1 MSGGSAAPRPA
12 RQDRPNQDRPAGPS
26 AARRETLEQRE
37 YDPRREERRK
47 ATRIA
52 MPADVDPRLLD
63 ENVRREL
70 RSLSR
75 ETAELVSKHLVVTG
89 QLLDEDP
96 ERALTHARAA
106 RALAG
111 RVGVVRLAAGLAAYA
126 AQEWSEALSELRA
139 ARRITGRPEHLA
151 VLADCERALGRPERA
166 LAYGDDPEVTSL
178 SQDERVE
185 LVIVL
190 AGARRDMGQL
200 DAAVLALQTPARAT
214 TAKRPWAV
222 RLWYAFADALLAAG
236 RDDEAREWFGRTAD
250 LDDEGQTDAA
260 DRVLEL
266 DGVVLDDLDEDEDED
281 GEPASAMDDAAL
293 AALVSAGFPPGPSVS
308 DPQVDS
314 AAASPVD
321 GPTSE
326 PGAAEVTG
334 VEADAEVEAD
344 DGISADA
351 TVTRQ
356 AAGTSPFSDELPR
369 TAPSASARPAAAL
382 TPTFAA
388 PEADQRRPVL
398 DGRVDQGKAEGLD
411 ESLDEGLDESKAEG
425 LDEVAT
431 QDVGDVGAQGPA
443 EDEDEG
449 DLTLFS

>member
-1 MSGGSAAPRPA
+1 MRTAGASNPGGPSGARPV
-12 RQDRPNQDRPAGPS
+12 RQDRPGQGGRPAGPS

-63 ENVRREL
+63 EDVRREL

-166 LAYGDDPEVTSL
+166 LAYGEDPEVTSL

-266 DGVVLDDLDEDEDED
+266 DGVVLDDLDDDEDHD
-281 GEPASAMDDAAL
+281 PAAGMDDAAL
-293 AALVSAGFPPGPSVS
+293 TALVAAGFPRPTDQP
-308 DPQVDS
+308 DPQVEG
-314 AAASPVD
+314 AAA
-321 GPTSE
+321 E
-326 PGAAEVTG
+326 PAPAGGDAAP
-334 VEADAEVEAD
+334 AP
-344 DGISADA
+344 SAPA
-351 TVTRQ
+351 
-356 AAGTSPFSDELPR
+356 P
-369 TAPSASARPAAAL
+369 APSASGGDEAPGSSAHDVTAAGTPAPQPTAAGPFSEATPPTVPAGSVRPAAAL

-388 PEADQRRPVL
+388 PEVDQRPP
-398 DGRVDQGKAEGLD
+398 
-411 ESLDEGLDESKAEG
+411 
-425 LDEVAT
+425 AT
-431 QDVGDVGAQGPA
+431 DVG
-443 EDEDEG
+443 EDDDEG
-449 DLTLFS
+449 DLTLFT

>member
-1 MSGGSAAPRPA
+1 M
-12 RQDRPNQDRPAGPS
+12 
-26 AARRETLEQRE
+26 RRDALEQRE

-52 MPADVDPRLLD
+52 LPDDADPRLLD
-63 ENVRREL
+63 EEVRREL

-111 RVGVVRLAAGLAAYA
+111 RIGVVRLAAGLAAYA
-126 AQEWSEALSELRA
+126 AQEWAEALSELRA

-151 VLADCERALGRPERA
+151 VMADCERALGRPERA

-222 RLWYAFADALLAAG
+222 RLWYAFADALSAAG
-236 RDDEAREWFGRTAD
+236 RDDEAREWFERTAE
-250 LDDEGQTDAA
+250 LDDEGQTDAT
-260 DRVLEL
+260 DRVLQL
-266 DGVVLDDLDEDEDED
+266 DGVVLDDLEDDGDDNGDDREDD
-281 GEPASAMDDAAL
+281 AAPGMDDAAL
-293 AALVSAGFPPGPSVS
+293 AAYVAEGF
-308 DPQVDS
+308 QVV
-314 AAASPVD
+314 PVKA
-321 GPTSE
+321 E
-326 PGAAEVTG
+326 PEVEGAAEPIQTETVSRPQG
-334 VEADAEVEAD
+334 VAVESSVA
-344 DGISADA
+344 
-351 TVTRQ
+351 RR
-356 AAGTSPFSDELPR
+356 PFSGDPELSLPVA
-369 TAPSASARPAAAL
+369 APRPAAAL
-382 TPTFAA
+382 IPTFAA
-388 PEADQRRPVL
+388 ADGEGPAAHDDKRAPAEVDGAADRREE
-398 DGRVDQGKAEGLD
+398 DQAL
-411 ESLDEGLDESKAEG
+411 
-425 LDEVAT
+425 EVAA
-431 QDVGDVGAQGPA
+431 DRAVDHPA
-443 EDEDEG
+443 EDG
-449 DLTLFS
+449 DGELTLFS

>member
-1 MSGGSAAPRPA
+1 
-12 RQDRPNQDRPAGPS
+12 
-26 AARRETLEQRE
+26 
-37 YDPRREERRK
+37 
-47 ATRIA
+47 

-63 ENVRREL
+63 EDVRREL

-126 AQEWSEALSELRA
+126 AREWSEALSELRA

-166 LAYGDDPEVTSL
+166 LAYGEDPEVSSL

-236 RDDEAREWFGRTAD
+236 RDDEAREWFERTAG
-250 LDDEGQTDAA
+250 LDDDGQTDAA

-266 DGVVLDDLDEDEDED
+266 DGVVLDDLDDDADQDPVAE
-281 GEPASAMDDAAL
+281 MDDAAL
-293 AALVSAGFPPGPSVS
+293 AALVASGFPTPVS
-308 DPQVDS
+308 KPDPQVEG
-314 AAASPVD
+314 AAAEPAPSDAAATPAPEGDEGQGSPAREV
-321 GPTSE
+321 
-326 PGAAEVTG
+326 PGA
-334 VEADAEVEAD
+334 DAGPA
-344 DGISADA
+344 
-351 TVTRQ
+351 RP
-356 AAGTSPFSDELPR
+356 AGPGPFSEQTPP
-369 TAPSASARPAAAL
+369 TVPSASARPAAAL

-388 PEADQRRPVL
+388 PEVDQRTPAVV
-398 DGRVDQGKAEGLD
+398 GGKH
-411 ESLDEGLDESKAEG
+411 
-425 LDEVAT
+425 
-431 QDVGDVGAQGPA
+431 

>member
-1 MSGGSAAPRPA
+1 VADGAAGGGPSAARPA
-12 RQDRPNQDRPAGPS
+12 RQDRPGQDGRPAGPS

-63 ENVRREL
+63 EDVRREL

-126 AQEWSEALSELRA
+126 AREWSEALSELRA

-166 LAYGDDPEVTSL
+166 LAYGEDPEVTSL

-250 LDDEGQTDAA
+250 LDDDGQTDAA

-266 DGVVLDDLDEDEDED
+266 DGVVLDDLDDDADQDPVAE
-281 GEPASAMDDAAL
+281 MDDAAL
-293 AALVSAGFPPGPSVS
+293 AALVASGFPTPVS
-308 DPQVDS
+308 KPDPQVEG
-314 AAASPVD
+314 AAAEPAPSDAAATPAPEGDEGQGSPVR
-321 GPTSE
+321 E
-326 PGAAEVTG
+326 VPGA
-334 VEADAEVEAD
+334 DAGPA
-344 DGISADA
+344 
-351 TVTRQ
+351 RP
-356 AAGTSPFSDELPR
+356 AGPGPFSEQTPP
-369 TAPSASARPAAAL
+369 TVPSGSARPAAAL

-388 PEADQRRPVL
+388 PEVDQRTPAVV
-398 DGRVDQGKAEGLD
+398 GGKH
-411 ESLDEGLDESKAEG
+411 
-425 LDEVAT
+425 
-431 QDVGDVGAQGPA
+431 